1 MKNKSILIILSSVLL
16 SLSPLSLIAANNIV
30 VVVHPG
36 NSIKTMTQ
44 DEIKRIYLGKN
55 KLFKNG
61 LSVAPVDA
69 EKGSLKRKE
78 FYKKVVGKSPSQV
91 SSYWS
96 RLIFTGKGAPPRVI
110 DSEAEIL
117 AWVESHADSIGYV
130 NKDSV
135 TDTVKI
141 VFTLP

>member
-1 MKNKSILIILSSVLL
+1 MKNKSILIILSSVFL
-16 SLSPLSLIAANNIV
+16 SLIPPSLIAANNIV
-30 VVVHPG
+30 VVVHPS
-36 NSIKTMTQ
+36 NSISTMTQ

-69 EKGSLKRKE
+69 EKGSPKRKE
-78 FYKKVVGKSPSQV
+78 FYRKVVGKSPSQI

-117 AWVESHADSIGYV
+117 AWVESHADSLGYV